1 MQCALQ
7 RPCISYTNRWWI
19 LQKKYPISEW
29 SCIYSGDAF
38 EAGYDTQ
45 QTNNN
50 GVSESSTDNKIV
62 YDYTNKEWKSV
73 PDKNHK
79 ENGKNN
85 QLELIKVESQNSNGY
100 IAINKMKKLK
110 DGSVGEGFYFFL
122 IHNDNALCGSGES
135 IKING
140 KLIPPQD
147 ALKLLSSVSFDEN

>member
-1 MQCALQ
+1 MMN
-7 RPCISYTNRWWI
+7 IT
-19 LQKKYPISEW
+19 KKYPISEW
-29 SCIYSGDAF
+29 SCIYSGDVF
-38 EAGYDTQ
+38 EAGYDTK

-110 DGSVGEGFYFFL
+110 DGSIGEGFYFCL

-135 IKING
+135 IKIND
-140 KLIPPQD
+140 KLIPSQD
-147 ALKLLSSVSFDEN
+147 VLKLLSIVSFDEN